1 MSGNKVLELKKI
13 SKSFGTRKIIDKLD
27 LSLDQ
32 GDILSII
39 GPSGAGKTT
48 LLRLIAGLESADSGK
63 FIHNGKE
70 FDPTDSNNHL
80 VGMVFQD
87 YNLFPNLSVMDN
99 ITLAPIMVNKM
110 SKSDAEKAAEP
121 VLKQLDLE
129 KFKNLYPY
137 QLSGGQKQRAVIAR
151 IFASDPDIFVLDEP
165 TTGMDAGTA
174 NTFYELMH
182 HSAHKHGKSVV
193 MITHDPEEVKEYT
206 DRNIHLVRNQKLP
219 WRCFNVHE
227 KDGEGHEHD

>member
-70 FDPTDSNNHL
+70 FDPTDRNNHL

-137 QLSGGQKQRAVIAR
+137 QLSGGQKQRVAIAR
-151 IFASDPDIFVLDEP
+151 ALQ
-165 TTGMDAGTA
+165 M
-174 NTFYELMH
+174 
-182 HSAHKHGKSVV
+182 K
-193 MITHDPEEVKEYT
+193 PE
-206 DRNIHLVRNQKLP
+206 IL
-219 WRCFNVHE
+219 
-227 KDGEGHEHD
+227 

>member
-70 FDPTDSNNHL
+70 FDPTDRNNHL

-137 QLSGGQKQRAVIAR
+137 QLSGGQKQRVAIAR
-151 IFASDPDIFVLDEP
+151 ALQMKPEILCYDESTSALDPELVGKVKEIFLKLKQ
-165 TTGMDAGTA
+165 TGMTQ
-174 NTFYELMH
+174 
-182 HSAHKHGKSVV
+182 VV
-193 MITHDPEEVKEYT
+193 ITHDHQFGKAVADKILKVEP
-206 DRNIHLVRNQKLP
+206 I
-219 WRCFNVHE
+219 E
-227 KDGEGHEHD
+227 K

>member
-1 MSGNKVLELKKI
+1 MSGNKVLELKNI
-13 SKSFGTRKIIDKLD
+13 SKSFGTRKIIDKLN

-63 FIHNGKE
+63 FLYNGKE
-70 FDPTDSNNHL
+70 FDPTDRNNHL

-110 SKSDAEKAAEP
+110 SKAEAEKAAAP
-121 VLKQLDLE
+121 VLDQLDLD
-129 KFKNLYPY
+129 KFKTLYPY
-137 QLSGGQKQRAVIAR
+137 QLSGGQKQRVAIAR
-151 IFASDPDIFVLDEP
+151 ALQMKPEILCYDEP
-165 TTGMDAGTA
+165 TSDLDPELVGKVKDIFLKLKQTGMTQ
-174 NTFYELMH
+174 
-182 HSAHKHGKSVV
+182 VI
-193 MITHDPEEVKEYT
+193 ITHDHQFGKAVADKILKVEP
-206 DRNIHLVRNQKLP
+206 I
-219 WRCFNVHE
+219 E
-227 KDGEGHEHD
+227 K